1 MNQILENQPARVVL
15 DGYVTRRR
23 LADEFGVSLRTVDRW
38 EALRIGPARTTIGK
52 QVLYRV
58 ESVRDWLKAREQ
70 R

>member
-1 MNQILENQPARVVL
+1 MNQVLENQPVKVVL
-15 DGYVTRRR
+15 DGYVTRRG

-58 ESVRDWLKAREQ
+58 ESVRDWLKARE
-70 R
+70 RR

>member
-1 MNQILENQPARVVL
+1 MDQILENQPAKMVL
-15 DGYVTRRR
+15 DGYVTRRG
-23 LADEFGVSLRTVDRW
+23 LAHEFGVSLRTVDRW

-52 QVLYRV
+52 QILYRV

>member
-1 MNQILENQPARVVL
+1 MNQVLENQPAKVVL
-15 DGYVTRRR
+15 DGYVTRRG

-58 ESVRDWLKAREQ
+58 ESVRDWLKARE
-70 R
+70 RR